1 MNAHSFGFAFGCLLA
16 SSKYT
21 IYCTCMMTIAGNGV
35 HTKQLYAMMSDV
47 RMANGYTIFVFCVC
61 VCVPKTIVKMF
72 VYRLMY
78 ALPFSHSQLEL
89 HTDISHT
96 QPHTYDNTTRAQ
108 AQQGQQFIR

>member
-21 IYCTCMMTIAGNGV
+21 IYCTCMMTIAWNGV

-61 VCVPKTIVKMF
+61 VCVCAKNHCENVCISAYVCSPI
-72 VYRLMY
+72 
-78 ALPFSHSQLEL
+78 FSFS
-89 HTDISHT
+89 T
-96 QPHTYDNTTRAQ
+96 
-108 AQQGQQFIR
+108 